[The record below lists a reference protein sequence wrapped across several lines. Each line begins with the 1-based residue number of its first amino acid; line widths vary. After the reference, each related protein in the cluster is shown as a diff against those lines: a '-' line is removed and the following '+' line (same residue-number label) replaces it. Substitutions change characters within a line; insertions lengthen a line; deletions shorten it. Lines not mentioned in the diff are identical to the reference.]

1 MIVAVNTI
9 YAIAF
14 VRTVAPVYC
23 LLIETFDQ
31 LKNSR
36 HDLIF
41 IADICWL
48 FQNAV
53 IAELSRAK
61 RASAAP
67 WVRKF
72 GKISIGENLVMT

>member
-1 MIVAVNTI
+1 MIVAVNAI

-23 LLIETFDQ
+23 LLIKTFDQ

-72 GKISIGENLVMT
+72 GKISIRENLVMT

>member
-1 MIVAVNTI
+1 MIVAVNAI
-9 YAIAF
+9 YVIAF

-23 LLIETFDQ
+23 LLIKTFDQ

-61 RASAAP
+61 HASGEP

-72 GKISIGENLVMT
+72 GKLSIQENLLMT